1 MAGES
6 AADEDS
12 ARFIVAQELEEFLEQ
27 QRAQSVIPT
36 VKALRQKAADVM
48 AEELMLL
55 EKHTEGMSA
64 EHRVEVQKTVRRIV
78 DKLLHTP
85 TVQAKRLSAGGQQ
98 VSYADALA
106 ALFQLPTGTA
116 TKESRAQ
123 AIRDVSNEVKAIS
136 ATRNQIGE
144 V

>member
-1 MAGES
+1 
-6 AADEDS
+6 
-12 ARFIVAQELEEFLEQ
+12 
-27 QRAQSVIPT
+27 
-36 VKALRQKAADVM
+36 
-48 AEELMLL
+48 MLL
-55 EKHTEGMSA
+55 DKHTEGMSA
-64 EHRVEVQKTVRRIV
+64 EHRAEVQKTVRRIV